1 MSKFKKLTADFN
13 KIEKV
18 KLMVFCGY
26 KKNAQKALGKF
37 GMLEG
42 DPETPKITTTPNEF
56 IKFLEL
62 DEWNFYNF
70 V

>member
-1 MSKFKKLTADFN
+1 
-13 KIEKV
+13 
-18 KLMVFCGY
+18 MVFCGN

-56 IKFLEL
+56 IQFLEL
-62 DEWNFYNF
+62 NE
-70 V
+70 